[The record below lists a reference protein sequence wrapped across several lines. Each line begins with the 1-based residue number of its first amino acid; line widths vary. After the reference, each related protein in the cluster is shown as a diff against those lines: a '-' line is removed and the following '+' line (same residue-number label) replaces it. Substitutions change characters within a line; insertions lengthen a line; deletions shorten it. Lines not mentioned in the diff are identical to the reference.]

1 MLTTESYNPDV
12 LTCLANLSSDEVF
25 TPPTLANQMLDV
37 LPEELW
43 RDPNARFLD
52 PACKSGV
59 FLREIAKRLDEGL
72 EGQIPDRQERINHIL
87 RNQLYGIAI
96 TELTALLSR
105 RSLYCSKTAN
115 GKYSVCESFEENEQG
130 NILFERVEHTWK
142 NGRCAFCG
150 ANQAG
155 YERGEALETHAYKF
169 IHTEHTKEIFD
180 MQFDVIIGNP
190 PYQLSD
196 GGFGRSASPIYHQ
209 FVQQAKKMQPRFL
222 TMIIP
227 ARWFAG
233 GKGLDVFRAE
243 MMSDDRISHLVDF
256 QNATDVFPGVDVA
269 GGICY
274 FLWER
279 DYHGPCKVTN
289 VRGTERHTVPRPL
302 DEFGIV
308 VRNSEAVPILRK
320 VLSHRENG
328 GRTLAERVSP
338 RNPFGISATL
348 EPSDQGTPCWFMQ
361 RIGLRYVVPDIV
373 NDKLE
378 ILDKWKLLIPYA
390 PIAGQTDFSQPVGF
404 YYDGNVRISEP
415 GQCCTETY
423 LVAGAFESREEVLSL
438 KSYLLTKTVR
448 FLLLQA
454 VVSQHV
460 TRENFCF
467 VPDLGRYEDVYS
479 DEALRERWG
488 ISDPEW
494 AFIDSRIS

>member
-1 MLTTESYNPDV
+1 MTQATESYNPDV

-25 TPPTLANQMLDV
+25 TPPTLANQMLDL
-37 LPEELW
+37 LPEDLW
-43 RDPNARFLD
+43 SDPNARFLD

-59 FLREIAKRLDEGL
+59 FLREIARRLDEGL
-72 EGQIPDRQERINHIL
+72 EGQVPDRQERINHIL
-87 RNQLYGIAI
+87 RNQVYGMAI

-115 GKYSVCESFEENEQG
+115 GKYSVCDSFGKNEQG
-130 NILFERVEHTWK
+130 NILFDRVEHTWK
-142 NGRCAFCG
+142 NGRCSFCG
-150 ANQAG
+150 ASQAG
-155 YERGEALETHAYKF
+155 YERGEALETHAYTF
-169 IHTEHTKEIFD
+169 IHTEDPKEMFD

-233 GKGLDVFRAE
+233 GKGLDEFRAE

-279 DYHGPCKVTN
+279 DYHGPCEVTN
-289 VRGTERHTVPRPL
+289 VRGTERHTASRPL

-308 VRNSEAVPILRK
+308 VRNSEAVPIIRK
-320 VLSHRENG
+320 VISHHENG
-328 GRTLAERVSP
+328 GQTLADRVSP

-348 EPSDQGTPCWFMQ
+348 EPTDAGTPCWFMQ
-361 RIGLRYVVPDIV
+361 RIG
-373 NDKLE
+373 
-378 ILDKWKLLIPYA
+378 
-390 PIAGQTDFSQPVGF
+390 
-404 YYDGNVRISEP
+404 
-415 GQCCTETY
+415 
-423 LVAGAFESREEVLSL
+423 
-438 KSYLLTKTVR
+438 
-448 FLLLQA
+448 
-454 VVSQHV
+454 
-460 TRENFCF
+460 
-467 VPDLGRYEDVYS
+467 
-479 DEALRERWG
+479 
-488 ISDPEW
+488 
-494 AFIDSRIS
+494 